1 MLLSWPTNIWTIS
14 SLGDKFILFMTRL
27 EEPVQK
33 LLKVHNF
40 SPPKNANKGGWGA
53 GGGEVKKQKLTKSL
67 KERQLGFGERLKNRE
82 MGKRLKAKP

>member
-27 EEPVQK
+27 EEPIQN

-40 SPPKNANKGGWGA
+40 SPPTKGVWW
-53 GGGEVKKQKLTKSL
+53 EVKKQKLTTSL
-67 KERQLGFGERLKNRE
+67 KERQLGFGERLKN
-82 MGKRLKAKP
+82 